1 MLRNLKDI
9 KGYEGLYAITT
20 TGRVWSYRRDREI
33 FPSVDKSASR
43 YYFRIALTDSEGKR
57 RTHYHHV
64 LLATTF
70 IPKHKSDEPLEVN
83 HKDFNSLNN
92 HVKNLEWGTRR
103 ENLQHAILKR
113 KRKTSKVKNLKDLD
127 LVSILNHE
135 VLVNKKPYIKVM
147 I

>member
-9 KGYEGLYAITT
+9 KGYEGLYAIST

-70 IPKHKSDEPLEVN
+70 IAKHKSDEPLEVN

-113 KRKTSKVKNLKDLD
+113 KRKTSKVKYLKDLD
-127 LVSILNHE
+127 KVQKQS
-135 VLVNKKPYIKVM
+135 VKAAARKPKK
-147 I
+147 